1 MRVVIIG
8 AGEVG
13 TAVAENLAPNHN
25 VVVIDTDD
33 DRSEQVKYDLD
44 VLTITGDGTSMG
56 TLDDADIG
64 ETDLFLACTDD
75 DRANI
80 VACGTAKAMS
90 DPFTIARTK
99 KVEYFRTWEDSD
111 AAFDVDFMVC
121 TDLQA
126 AEDVVRVIEL
136 PTAISVDPFVGGLV
150 TMAEFKIDAESPVAG
165 QTIADADRFESLT
178 FVGLFR
184 NSEMKL
190 PDGGSILQPGDQAVV
205 VGSPRSVRT
214 FASDIAPETALT
226 KPEDIVIL
234 GGGEVGYHTARLLE
248 EQGYETRLIE
258 EDESRARELAEK
270 LPGSVVI
277 NQDTTDVDFLAR
289 ENVAEADV
297 VVTALKTD
305 EANLFGTV
313 LTRRLG
319 ADRVISVVERVDY
332 VMLFTEI
339 GADVTVN
346 PRKVTAKEISRFS
359 YDSIAENIGVLDSDD
374 AEVIEL
380 QLTPGSDLTGAQI
393 RELREGFGAPLV
405 IGAITR
411 DRNLVTPRGDTIL
424 QAGDNVV
431 AFVET
436 DSVGRLTALA

>member
-1 MRVVIIG
+1 
-8 AGEVG
+8 
-13 TAVAENLAPNHN
+13 
-25 VVVIDTDD
+25 
-33 DRSEQVKYDLD
+33 
-44 VLTITGDGTSMG
+44 
-56 TLDDADIG
+56 
-64 ETDLFLACTDD
+64 
-75 DRANI
+75 
-80 VACGTAKAMS
+80 MS

-99 KVEYFRTWEDSD
+99 NVGYFRTWESSDS
-111 AAFDVDFMVC
+111 AFDVDFMVC

-126 AEDVVRVIEL
+126 AEDVVRVIGL

-150 TMAEFKIDAESPVAG
+150 TMAEFRIDAESPVAG
-165 QTIADADRFESLT
+165 QTIADADRFNSLT

-184 NSEMKL
+184 DSEMEL
-190 PDGGSILQPGDQAVV
+190 PDGDSVLQPGDQAVV
-205 VGSPRSVRT
+205 VGSPGSVRT

-226 KPEDIVIL
+226 EPEDIVIL
-234 GGGEVGYHTARLLE
+234 GGGEVAYHTARLLE
-248 EQGYETRLIE
+248 ERGYETRLIE

-289 ENVAEADV
+289 EHVDEADV
-297 VVTALKTD
+297 VVTALNTD

-393 RELREGFGAPLV
+393 RELREGFDAPLV